1 MDIIADALNTIK
13 THKKVG
19 KGECQIKHS
28 SKLLISI
35 FDILVSKGYIEKY
48 EVIENGKGDIINVT
62 GIGPINS
69 CGAIKPRFAIG
80 ASDWVNW
87 EERYILSKD
96 FGHIIVSTS
105 KGLMTN
111 VEAREKNLGGRLIAY
126 VYWWCKIW

>member
-1 MDIIADALNTIK
+1 MDIIADGLNTIK

-19 KGECQIKHS
+19 KSECQIRRS
-28 SKLLISI
+28 SKLLLSI
-35 FDILVSKGYIEKY
+35 LDILIEKGYIEKY
-48 EVIENGKGDIINVT
+48 EVVENGRGNVINVK

-80 ASDWVNW
+80 ASEWVSW

-96 FGHIIVSTS
+96 FGHLVVSTS
-105 KGLMTN
+105 RGLMTN

-126 VYWWCKIW
+126 VY

>member
-1 MDIIADALNTIK
+1 MDTIADALNIIK

-19 KGECQIKHS
+19 KSECQIKHS
-28 SKLLISI
+28 SKLLLSVLDI
-35 FDILVSKGYIEKY
+35 FIEKGYIEKY
-48 EVIENGKGDIINVT
+48 EVIENGRGNLINVK
-62 GIGPINS
+62 GIGPINN

-80 ASDWVNW
+80 ASEWVSW

-96 FGHIIVSTS
+96 FGHIVVSTG

-126 VYWWCKIW
+126 VY

>member
-1 MDIIADALNTIK
+1 MDTIADAFNTIK

-19 KGECQIKHS
+19 KSECQIKHS
-28 SKLLISI
+28 SKLLLSI
-35 FDILVSKGYIEKY
+35 FDLLVEKGYIEKY
-48 EVIENGKGDIINVT
+48 EVVENGRGNLIKVI
-62 GIGPINS
+62 GIGPINN
-69 CGAIKPRFAIG
+69 CGAIKPRFAIS

-126 VYWWCKIW
+126 VY